1 MPGDY
6 DGNTNQFKN
15 NSVIPPELQSIID
28 KVSGMSMSVG
38 RKAGLLA
45 DLGGQVGGLERQRM
59 SDTSSMARLG
69 VEGVQKTGLEQMQQT
84 GAMERTK
91 LSTQPG
97 LMEATERTKP
107 QFDTGSLSPTS
118 SAKGIGAKS
127 GGFGAWN
134 NNDQYHKLFGN
145 WS

>member
-69 VEGVQKTGLEQMQQT
+69 VEQESVNKRFDTTQKLEQDKFGLEKEKV
-84 GAMERTK
+84 GN
-91 LSTQPG
+91 TQK
-97 LMEATERTKP
+97 AI
-107 QFDTGSLSPTS
+107 SPYLQGQITS
-118 SAKGIGAKS
+118 
-127 GGFGAWN
+127 GFGMGSQPEQPKEKYPGYSNLLKIW
-134 NNDQYHKLFGN
+134 
-145 WS
+145 